1 MNEPPDRDRRKHER
15 YELKRSVRA
24 ESAGQEAE
32 GRVRDISASGVALNI
47 DLNLSNND
55 FVQLHIDT
63 VGDVQGRVARTFE
76 GGIAIAF
83 DDGGVPNRLLDAF
96 EAMKQEEKKDVG
108 GKETDLLLKAF
119 ENLDRD

>member
-1 MNEPPDRDRRKHER
+1 MNEPPDRDRRKCER
-15 YELKRSVRA
+15 YELKEPVRV
-24 ESAGQEAE
+24 ETGGREAE

-47 DLNLSNND
+47 GLNLNNDD

-76 GGIAIAF
+76 GGVAIAF
-83 DDGGVPNRLLDAF
+83 DAGGVPNRLLDAF
-96 EAMKQEEKKDVG
+96 STMKQEESKG
-108 GKETDLLLKAF
+108 GVSKEIGLLLKAF